1 MSAVRNFIPID
12 KNFPSIEF
20 PSLGHFEF
28 RDDCLFEIR
37 SPESQPD
44 EDSGRD
50 KNGRKE
56 PHRLLTLEQKR
67 EVIRM
72 FEEDKV
78 KARDLMELFNIGK
91 TQVYAI
97 LKQRNAIKEGFAQA
111 KTDHDK
117 QSKRKTRQ
125 TGNEQIDEIVYR

>member
-1 MSAVRNFIPID
+1 M
-12 KNFPSIEF
+12 
-20 PSLGHFEF
+20 
-28 RDDCLFEIR
+28 
-37 SPESQPD
+37 
-44 EDSGRD
+44 
-50 KNGRKE
+50 
-56 PHRLLTLEQKR
+56 TLEQKR

-97 LKQRNAIKEGFAQA
+97 LKQRNSIKEVYSQA

-125 TGNEQIDEIVYR
+125 TGNEGIDEIVHR